1 MKIGIYLEGSP
12 KMGGGFFQSLKAS
25 LLLLDIKKFESN
37 FEIIITSNNTK
48 TYLEKKN
55 IKNKLFQISKL
66 SNYLSQFFEIDCF
79 RDLLNKIKINH
90 PFYKFISKNKYDL
103 IIFLGPSQMSKFC
116 KEIAFISN
124 IWDLDHKKN
133 SQFPE
138 HNSNNV
144 YEQKEKLFKEI
155 ITRAFKIIV
164 PHESNKK
171 D

>member
-25 LLLLDIKKFESN
+25 LLLLNIKKFESN

-48 TYLEKKN
+48 NYLEKKN

-103 IIFLGPSQMSKFC
+103 IIF
-116 KEIAFISN
+116 
-124 IWDLDHKKN
+124 
-133 SQFPE
+133 
-138 HNSNNV
+138 
-144 YEQKEKLFKEI
+144 
-155 ITRAFKIIV
+155 
-164 PHESNKK
+164 
-171 D
+171 